1 MCLSLWLQTLRTHA
15 KMQHN
20 VILPTESKKGKKLGP
35 RKNKT
40 LRTSK
45 PQVAPQ
51 IIRQTQAAIILP
63 NITPLNL
70 ASSHNS
76 QDDQSVASEDS
87 WTHQVRFW
95 PQFYIQLVYRPHFG
109 AWILLFGPFG
119 QLRQQGKKKWIWV
132 ILSIFWG
139 CFFLLFEGKIFFKIF
154 LKTF

>member
-1 MCLSLWLQTLRTHA
+1 
-15 KMQHN
+15 MQHN

-45 PQVAPQ
+45 PQIAPP
-51 IIRQTQAAIILP
+51 IIRQTQAIVLP

-87 WTHQVRFW
+87 WAHQVPKF
-95 PQFYIQLVYRPHFG
+95 
-109 AWILLFGPFG
+109 
-119 QLRQQGKKKWIWV
+119 
-132 ILSIFWG
+132 
-139 CFFLLFEGKIFFKIF
+139 FFLQKVRTIVGTALNCCLGSYQF
-154 LKTF
+154 LQKLIEIYCHDCT

>member
-1 MCLSLWLQTLRTHA
+1 MRTHA

-45 PQVAPQ
+45 PQVAPP
-51 IIRQTQAAIILP
+51 IIRQTQAIVLP

-87 WTHQVRFW
+87 WAHQV
-95 PQFYIQLVYRPHFG
+95 
-109 AWILLFGPFG
+109 
-119 QLRQQGKKKWIWV
+119 
-132 ILSIFWG
+132 
-139 CFFLLFEGKIFFKIF
+139 KIN
-154 LKTF
+154 LP